1 MVNPPRYGVF
11 KFMAHEIEDNDN
23 GDDDKVY
30 EDEPRYR
37 K

>member
-1 MVNPPRYGVF
+1 
-11 KFMAHEIEDNDN
+11 MAHEIEDNDN

-37 K
+37 KW